1 MTVEKVIFQ
10 NDVVAVIERQGHIF
24 SRQLHCDSIAVSILP
39 YRNTD
44 QGRQYLAK
52 VEICPA
58 HGPNFER
65 GSIRA
70 GVPRGE
76 TPRQCAQRELL
87 HLSGYDAD
95 ENSLRY
101 MGKVRPCKSSDLVI
115 HLFAV
120 DVTDLPS
127 LNVPDSSSLWLT
139 FQQSLQVSDPIFITA
154 ITRLECA

>member
-1 MTVEKVIFQ
+1 MEKVIFQ
-10 NDVVAVIERQGHIF
+10 NDVIAVIERQGHVF
-24 SRQLHCDSIAVSILP
+24 SRQLSCDSIGVSILP

-65 GSIRA
+65 GSIRT

-76 TPRQCAQRELL
+76 TPRQRAQREIF
-87 HLSGYDAD
+87 HLSGDDID
-95 ENSLRY
+95 ENRFQY
-101 MGKVRPCKSSDLVI
+101 MGKVRPCKTTDLVV

-127 LNVPDSSSLWLT
+127 VSTQDSSTIWLS
-139 FQQSLQVSDPIFITA
+139 FHQSLQVSDPIFITA
-154 ITRLECA
+154 ITRLECS